1 MGTRSVAS
9 AAETYLLGLF
19 ASPKSNMLSMSERML
34 EADYQVLHHMLSDS
48 EWDFDGLVSETSR
61 QVNALIG
68 GKKAALLIDESA
80 FAKKGEASAGV
91 ARQWNGRLGKV
102 ENSQVGVFAALAK
115 ETAVS
120 LIDARLYLPEC
131 WLNDT
136 ARLDAVEVPTSARVA
151 QTKVE
156 LAREMIFARGAM
168 GYVSDMWPS
177 MQSMAVLGG
186 CCENSTMKGSPSW
199 GRCAVTSTSSCE
211 TRLLRFHGELRRWD
225 DPRASFARR
234 PVPSR

>member
-1 MGTRSVAS
+1 LPQHLKAFSSFFRVGTRSVAN

-34 EADYQVLHHMLSDS
+34 EADHQVLHHMISES
-48 EWDFDGLVSETSR
+48 EWDFDGLVTETSR
-61 QVNALIG
+61 QVNTLIG
-68 GKKAALLIDESA
+68 GKKAALIIDESA

-120 LIDARLYLPEC
+120 LIDVRLYLPEG

-136 ARLDAVEVPTSARVA
+136 ARLDAVEVPQSARVA

-156 LAREMIFARGAM
+156 L
-168 GYVSDMWPS
+168 D
-177 MQSMAVLGG
+177 
-186 CCENSTMKGSPSW
+186 
-199 GRCAVTSTSSCE
+199 GR
-211 TRLLRFHGELRRWD
+211 
-225 DPRASFARR
+225 
-234 PVPSR
+234 

>member
-1 MGTRSVAS
+1 MPQHLKAFSSFFRVGTRSVAS

-34 EADYQVLHHMLSDS
+34 EADHQVLHHMLSES
-48 EWDFDGLVSETSR
+48 EWDFDGLVSEMSR
-61 QVNALIG
+61 QVNTLIG
-68 GKKAALLIDESA
+68 GRKAALLIDESA

-120 LIDARLYLPEC
+120 LIDARLYLPEG

-151 QTKVE
+151 QSKVE
-156 LAREMIFARGAM
+156 LAREMIFG
-168 GYVSDMWPS
+168 
-177 MQSMAVLGG
+177 
-186 CCENSTMKGSPSW
+186 
-199 GRCAVTSTSSCE
+199 
-211 TRLLRFHGELRRWD
+211 
-225 DPRASFARR
+225 ARR
-234 PVPSR
+234 HGVRFGHVAFDAVYGSAG